1 MSIQKP
7 RGMEDVL
14 PGESWRWQ
22 RVEAVFRDLAER
34 YGYREIRTPLVEA
47 TELFERGVGGGT
59 DVVEKE
65 MYTFLDPAGRSL
77 TLRPEGTAGAVRA
90 FVEHH
95 LDQEPGPLKLYYVAA
110 PMFRYERPQAGRQ
123 RQFYQFGVEVLGAA
137 EAAVDAEVIG
147 LGVRFLRELG
157 VEGVRVEL
165 NSIGDESCRPRY
177 REALLDYYRPLRG
190 QLCEDCRR
198 RLERNPLRLLD
209 CKVDREL
216 AAGAPPVR
224 DALCAAC
231 AAHYE
236 EVRRL
241 LGALGV
247 EVVENP
253 RLVRGLDY
261 YTRTVFELVSDRL
274 GAQNAVLSGGRYDR
288 LAEQLG
294 GPPTPGIGF
303 AGGMERLLALLP
315 GGAPRG
321 AEEERPDVF
330 VALVE
335 PGRVAEALAAA
346 ERLRAAG
353 LRAECELSGRS
364 LRAQMRYAS
373 KRRFRLA
380 LLVGGEEWA
389 RGEATLRDLDGGRQ
403 ASLPR
408 GRLEEALARLEARRA
423 RPRAAPAG
431 ELRRLLAAADGER
444 GEGDG
449 DDS

>member
-1 MSIQKP
+1 MPIQKP

-14 PGESWRWQ
+14 PGEVWRWQ
-22 RVEAVFRDLAER
+22 RIERLFRDLAER

-65 MYTFLDPAGRSL
+65 MYTFLDPGGRSL

-95 LDQEPGPLKLYYVAA
+95 LDQEPAPLKLYYVAA

-123 RQFYQFGVEVLGAA
+123 RQFYQFGIEVLGAG
-137 EAAVDAEVIG
+137 EPAVDAEVIA

-157 VEGVRVEL
+157 VEGVRVEI
-165 NSIGDESCRPRY
+165 NSIGDAACRPRY
-177 REALLDYYRPLRG
+177 RERLLEYYRPLR
-190 QLCEDCRR
+190 QRLCPDCQR

-216 AAGAPPVR
+216 ALGAPQAR
-224 DALCAAC
+224 ESLCADC

-236 EVRRL
+236 EVLRL
-241 LGALGV
+241 LDALGV
-247 EVVENP
+247 AVVENP

-261 YTRTVFELVSDRL
+261 YTRTVFELTSDRL
-274 GAQNAVLSGGRYDR
+274 GAQNAVLSGGRYDG
-288 LAEQLG
+288 LVEQLG

-315 GGAPRG
+315 PGG
-321 AEEERPDVF
+321 EEGRPDVF
-330 VALVE
+330 VALVD
-335 PGRVAEALAAA
+335 PGLRAEALAWA
-346 ERLRAAG
+346 ERLRGAG
-353 LRAECELSGRS
+353 LHAECELGGRS
-364 LRAQMRYAS
+364 LKAQMRYAS
-373 KRRFRLA
+373 RRRFRLA

-389 RGEATLRDLDGGRQ
+389 QGEATLRDLDGGRQ
-403 ASLPR
+403 ASLAR
-408 GRLEEALARLEARRA
+408 GRLEEALARGGGRRERLAEALGSLLEA
-423 RPRAAPAG
+423 AG
-431 ELRRLLAAADGER
+431 GER
-444 GEGDG
+444 GEGEG